1 MDRAD
6 TFTGRPFPEKGAG
19 KRFSVLLLLIIMEK
33 IPFIRVYGNDTLLT
47 IGVPYPEFAG
57 TDLLL
62 YADDLAHG
70 AAAVTAA
77 LANEGHN
84 EAPLFCWWIFGRDKH
99 SVDTSVSLHATVLS
113 ESFRKIFNIPGTI
126 ILVGSGTLPALELS
140 GWLQ

>member
-6 TFTGRPFPEKGAG
+6 TFTGRPFPEKWAG
-19 KRFSVLLLLIIMEK
+19 NRFSVPLLLIIMEK

-77 LANEGHN
+77 LANECHKIHPFSAGGFSEGIN
-84 EAPLFCWWIFGRDKH
+84 IVLILLCPYVRQVYPNH
-99 SVDTSVSLHATVLS
+99 SARYSISPV
-113 ESFRKIFNIPGTI
+113 R
-126 ILVGSGTLPALELS
+126 
-140 GWLQ
+140 